1 MEGNSEVESR
11 LRKILVI
18 KSLRDRASPRAL
30 RIIQYYSEFPCLPI
44 SVTFLEI
51 TITSG
56 IQSLRSSPIAFAHF
70 DYSQIFFFPW
80 LTVHV

>member
-30 RIIQYYSEFPCLPI
+30 RIIQYYSEFPYLPI
-44 SVTFLEI
+44 SVTFLENHHYKLL
-51 TITSG
+51 G
-56 IQSLRSSPIAFAHF
+56 FVFSL
-70 DYSQIFFFPW
+70 
-80 LTVHV
+80 